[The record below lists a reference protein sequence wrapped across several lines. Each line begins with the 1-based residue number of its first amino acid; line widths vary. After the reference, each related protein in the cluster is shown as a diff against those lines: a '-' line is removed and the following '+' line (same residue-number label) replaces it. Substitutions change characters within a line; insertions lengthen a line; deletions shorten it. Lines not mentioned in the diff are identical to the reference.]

1 MALALMC
8 MILAVTLLALLT
20 SLLMVTFP
28 VAQYCHC
35 PWPVLTSRPAK
46 GRRLSWPELMC
57 RAAEKPSRKSLLT
70 KKMPT
75 ISYAS
80 VATRLRYGAIFN
92 VDFIAYLLL
101 RRTVKE
107 FRKLVS
113 IW

>member
-20 SLLMVTFP
+20 SLLIVTFP
-28 VAQYCHC
+28 VVQYCHC

-57 RAAEKPSRKSLLT
+57 RAAEKPSRESLLV
-70 KKMPT
+70 KKMPN
-75 ISYAS
+75 AS
-80 VATRLRYGAIFN
+80 VVTCLKYGAIFN